1 MDAQASDAIL
11 VFLTAASSSEAK
23 LLAAA
28 LINGRFASCVQI
40 LPQVESVYRW
50 EGKVRYEGEVLLFVK
65 TTANKFEELEREVR
79 RLHSYQV
86 PEILAV
92 PVMLISEPHLNW
104 LTEHLKASSDTA

>member
-1 MDAQASDAIL
+1 MDTQASDAIL
-11 VFLTAASSSEAK
+11 VFLTTASSNEAK

-28 LINGRFASCVQI
+28 LVDGRFASCVQI

-50 EGKVRYEGEVLLFVK
+50 EGQVRYDDEVLLLVK
-65 TTANKFEELEREVR
+65 TTAKKFEELEREVR

-92 PVMLISEPHLNW
+92 PVMLISEPYLIW
-104 LTEHLKASSDTA
+104 LTGQLEASSETG